1 LPLDAALHHDPA
13 TLWAPRRQLTL
24 AQARLRSGRLR
35 YLRHGL
41 VGAAAVSIGLFLGF
55 VFRSGLSQD
64 ARPPSVQDEEAVTM
78 INPRFTGRDSEGQI
92 FTITADAAQRRRAE
106 DGVVDLVNPIMRD
119 GKGAELRAPTGYYD
133 RHKGVLELYEAV
145 NITDSAGYS
154 FVSRGARMILAE
166 DRVEGLSPLEGKGP
180 LGDIRADSYEILDGG
195 NRIVFEGNVQTVIYP
210 QPAEEPATSEG
221 EQDGTP

>member
-1 LPLDAALHHDPA
+1 MDASLHHDPA
-13 TLWAPRRQLTL
+13 TLWAPRRQMTL
-24 AQARLRSGRLR
+24 AQARRRSERVR
-35 YLRHGL
+35 YLRYAF

-55 VFRSGLSQD
+55 VFRSALTQEAS
-64 ARPPSVQDEEAVTM
+64 PPSVRDEEAVTM
-78 INPRFTGRDSEGQI
+78 INPRFTGRDSAGQV

-106 DGVVDLVNPIMRD
+106 GGVVDLVNPVMRD
-119 GKGAELRAPTGYYD
+119 ANGAELKAPTGFYD
-133 RHKGVLELYEAV
+133 RDKGVLELYEAV
-145 NITDSAGYS
+145 NIRDSAGYS
-154 FVSRGARMILAE
+154 FVSRGARLILGE

-210 QPAEEPATSEG
+210 QPAEEAATSES

>member
-1 LPLDAALHHDPA
+1 MDASLHHDPA
-13 TLWAPRRQLTL
+13 TLWAPRRQMTL
-24 AQARLRSGRLR
+24 AQARRRSERVR
-35 YLRHGL
+35 YLRYAF

-55 VFRSGLSQD
+55 VFRSALTQEAGLPTV
-64 ARPPSVQDEEAVTM
+64 RDEEAVTM
-78 INPRFTGRDSEGQI
+78 INPRFTGRDSSGQV

-106 DGVVDLVNPIMRD
+106 GGVVDLVNPVMRD
-119 GKGAELRAPTGYYD
+119 ANGAELKAPTGYYD
-133 RHKGVLELYEAV
+133 RDKGVLELYEAV
-145 NITDSAGYS
+145 NIKDSAGYS
-154 FVSRGARMILAE
+154 FISRGARLILGE

-210 QPAEEPATSEG
+210 QPAEAPATSES